1 MERAHSFFADISGLW
16 TFLSRTF
23 FPSGGGGGACAPS
36 APLPPPLRMRL
47 GYHIHVLYRLYCLA
61 MGGILFGYDMGRSGY
76 HILYR
81 LYCLTMGGILFGYD
95 MGLEVWLSY
104 TVQTVLSVCGRDSF
118 WL

>member
-1 MERAHSFFADISGLW
+1 
-16 TFLSRTF
+16 
-23 FPSGGGGGACAPS
+23 
-36 APLPPPLRMRL
+36 
-47 GYHIHVLYRLYCLA
+47 